1 MNITLSADAQVVEKS
16 RRLARQK
23 GTSLNQL
30 IRDYLEQLVG
40 SKQTDSA
47 AMEFKQ
53 LALEKGGRSSSG
65 FRFDRGQ
72 ANARK

>member
-47 AMEFKQ
+47 AAEFRQ
-53 LALEKGGRSSSG
+53 LALDKGGRSSPG
-65 FRFDRGQ
+65 FCFDREQ
-72 ANARK
+72 ANARR